1 MLRHAYCTPLV
12 SLSLKEIQMS
22 AKPKSKSGKTTAAPR
37 KARMPAS
44 SYNTSSSSRK
54 GSSNAR
60 RDRSAK
66 GR

>member
-1 MLRHAYCTPLV
+1 MA
-12 SLSLKEIQMS
+12 
-22 AKPKSKSGKTTAAPR
+22 AKPKSKSAKSAASPR
-37 KARMPAS
+37 KTRMPAS
-44 SYNTSSSSRK
+44 SYETSSSSRK

>member
-1 MLRHAYCTPLV
+1 MA
-12 SLSLKEIQMS
+12 
-22 AKPKSKSGKTTAAPR
+22 AKPKSKSAKSTASPR

-44 SYNTSSSSRK
+44 SYETSSSSRK

>member
-1 MLRHAYCTPLV
+1 MA
-12 SLSLKEIQMS
+12 
-22 AKPKSKSGKTTAAPR
+22 AKSQSKSGKSTASPR

>member
-1 MLRHAYCTPLV
+1 MP
-12 SLSLKEIQMS
+12 
-22 AKPKSKSGKTTAAPR
+22 AKPRSKTAKSAASPR

-44 SYNTSSSSRK
+44 SYETSSSARK
-54 GSSNAR
+54 GRSNAR